1 MILKKFVV
9 HRNLFVAMPII
20 IFGAILFENSGIA
33 ESQPAAIQPPA
44 AAKAPQPPAPKPPV
58 TNEKSTNPTAPAA
71 LKQDDPPHRGLDAN
85 LYMQSSAE
93 YRACCLQAYNLAT
106 YRLKDAAK
114 TKSDKP
120 AAVIMDLDET
130 VLDNSGFQAMQL
142 RANLSFDIRLWY
154 YWEEK
159 CIDRVALVPGAKE
172 FITEAEKL
180 GVTLVY
186 ISNRDDIYKAQTKK
200 VLERFSLALKNDDDL
215 KLATTT
221 SDKTSRMKEAETK
234 YSVLLYV
241 GDNLRDFSDEFK
253 FGKFDKNNPQ
263 EIEQAVEAR
272 KKSVDAHRNDFGTKF
287 IILPNSAYGEWLKP
301 LGQGMK
307 DFDRLVP
314 EGKLATEGK

>member
-1 MILKKFVV
+1 M
-9 HRNLFVAMPII
+9 I
-20 IFGAILFENSGIA
+20 IFDAILLGNSNLA
-33 ESQPAAIQPPA
+33 QAQVTAPPSPPA
-44 AAKAPQPPAPKPPV
+44 AKTAQPPAPKPPIA
-58 TNEKSTNPTAPAA
+58 TEKSTNPSAPAA

-93 YRACCLQAYNLAT
+93 YRACCHQAYNLAT
-106 YRLKDAAK
+106 YRLKDVAK
-114 TKSDKP
+114 AKSEKP
-120 AAVIMDLDET
+120 MAVIMDLDET

-172 FITEAEKL
+172 FIAEAEKL

-200 VLERFSLALKNDDDL
+200 VLERFNLALKNDDDL
-215 KLATTT
+215 KLATST
-221 SDKTSRMKEAETK
+221 SDKSSRMKEAEAK
-234 YSVLLYV
+234 YNVLLYV
-241 GDNLRDFSDEFK
+241 GDNLRDFTDEFK
-253 FGKFDKNNPQ
+253 FGKFDKNNPH
-263 EIEQAVEAR
+263 EIELAVEAR
-272 KKSVDAHRNDFGTKF
+272 KKNVDARRNDFGTKF
-287 IILPNSAYGEWLKP
+287 IILPNPAYGEWLKP

-314 EGKLATEGK
+314 EGKSASEGK